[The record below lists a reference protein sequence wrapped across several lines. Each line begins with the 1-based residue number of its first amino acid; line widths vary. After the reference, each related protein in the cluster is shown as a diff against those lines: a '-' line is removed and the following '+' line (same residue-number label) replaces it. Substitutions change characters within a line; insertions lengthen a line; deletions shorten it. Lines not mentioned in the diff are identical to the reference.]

1 MKKKKSENKVKIVE
15 ELANELL
22 SLMGTKAKA
31 KASLDK
37 ENQAIVI
44 NIDTSEETGLLIGRR
59 GETLNSI
66 QAILGMMMR
75 QKFDEWTRIIVNV
88 GDYREKQEDYLKTIA
103 EQAAAKAKETGEP
116 QPIYNLTAGQRRVI
130 HLALSEDPD
139 VETESTGE
147 EDERYLIVKPKKK

>member
-1 MKKKKSENKVKIVE
+1 MTKKKSVDKVKVVE
-15 ELANELL
+15 DLANELL

-31 KASLDK
+31 KASEDK
-37 ENQAIVI
+37 ENEAIVVDI
-44 NIDTSEETGLLIGRR
+44 NAREEAGLLIGRR

-75 QKFDEWTRIIVNV
+75 QKFEEWTRIIVNI

-116 QPIYNLTAGQRRVI
+116 QPIYNLTPGQRRVI
-130 HLALSEDPD
+130 HLALSEDPE
-139 VETESTGE
+139 VETESEG
-147 EDERYLIVKPKKK
+147 DEPDRYLVVKPKKK